1 MRSPSHPSPHLYLFP
16 LACIAVKGKVRHR
29 FIPVLIASVLTVC
42 VSPWR
47 GETAAG
53 SNETATEP
61 HDPQTPVEFEVA
73 CSQPPLL
80 REGSLCVPVKC
91 LETELGFAVIPVD
104 EDQVL
109 LRYFGTSLYLR
120 RNSSQITVNRKPA
133 SLPIPTFLNQDR
145 LYVPVRVLESAFGL
159 HCHPSGEASFT
170 VSVLPSRMTGCR
182 SSVSNERVRMVL
194 DFDRPAP
201 FATEDQQAPQL
212 DLHFKSVGAASLG
225 GESGA
230 SSADLCSP
238 ATLPSAPSDSWFF
251 PLEDVLV
258 KGARVQRSGPFEVS
272 FQAGLR
278 YRAPVKVFTLAEPPR
293 VVVDFVKV
301 FEEVERSTICPGV
314 EHLSVRR
321 GTSAGPLQIH
331 VARAMLDSEPG
342 RYSLRP
348 ALGGETILQRSA
360 PSEIAKR
367 LGAVA
372 ATNGGYFGANGS
384 PLGVLVIDGEWIKTI
399 GLVRTGL
406 IVTRSGR
413 LLIDTVNWSG
423 VAEFGAEGRLDL
435 GMLNTRVGGGDFSR
449 LARNGDV
456 AVFTPRWGKRVT
468 LLSDEAAVV
477 VEEGVVQEVINSPAP
492 ETPATLARSAAIPA
506 NGFVLC
512 TRNGASAKLGALE
525 KGTRFAVTWKLQ
537 NDFGE
542 EIRHVVGAGPRL
554 VRNGVECVTALEEK
568 FQRDVATGRAPR
580 TVVGLTRKNELLLL
594 VADGRRPEESIGL
607 TLQEAARLMIELGA
621 VNALNLDGGSSTTFV
636 IDGSVVNSPSDGTE
650 KRVSNALVLLPG

>member
-1 MRSPSHPSPHLYLFP
+1 M
-16 LACIAVKGKVRHR
+16 AHR
-29 FIPVLIASVLTVC
+29 RIIPVLITLVLTAF
-42 VSPWR
+42 VSPRR

-53 SNETATEP
+53 SNEAADEP
-61 HDPQTPVEFEVA
+61 HDLQTPVEFEVA
-73 CSQPPLL
+73 CSPPPVL

-91 LETELGFAVIPVD
+91 LETELGFEVIPVD

-120 RNSSQITVNRKPA
+120 RNSSQFTVNLKPA
-133 SLPIPTFLNQDR
+133 SLPIPTFVYQER
-145 LYVPVRVLESAFGL
+145 LYLPVRILESAFGL
-159 HCHPSGEASFT
+159 HCHTSGEAGFT
-170 VSVLPSRMTGCR
+170 VSVLPSRLTGCR

-201 FATEDQQAPQL
+201 FATEDQQALQL
-212 DLHFKSVGAASLG
+212 ALHFRSVVAASLG
-225 GESGA
+225 GESET
-230 SSADLCSP
+230 SSAALSTP
-238 ATLPSAPSDSWFF
+238 ATPLSAPYDSWVF
-251 PLEDVLV
+251 PLKDVLV
-258 KGARVQRSGPFEVS
+258 KEGRVQRSSPFEVS
-272 FQAGLR
+272 FQAGTR
-278 YRAPVKVFTLAEPPR
+278 YRAPVKVFTLTEPPR

-301 FEEVERSTICPGV
+301 FEEVERSAIRPGI

-321 GTSAGPLQIH
+321 GTSVGPLQIH
-331 VARAMLDSEPG
+331 LAKIALDSGTG
-342 RYSLRP
+342 RYLLRP
-348 ALGGETILQRSA
+348 ALGGETIMQRSA

-367 LGAVA
+367 LGALA
-372 ATNGGYFGANGS
+372 ATNGGYFGGNGS

-406 IVTRSGR
+406 IVTHSGKV
-413 LLIDTVNWSG
+413 LIDTVNWSG
-423 VAEFGAEGRLDL
+423 VAKFGTEGRLDL
-435 GMLNTRVGGGDFSR
+435 GMLNTRVGGGDSTR

-477 VEEGVVQEVINSPAP
+477 VEESVVTEVINAPAP
-492 ETPATLARSAAIPA
+492 EIPATMGRSAGIPA

-512 TRNGASAKLGALE
+512 ARNGASAKVGALE
-525 KGTRFAVTWKLQ
+525 EGTRCVLTWKLQ
-537 NDFGE
+537 SDFGE

-568 FQRDVATGRAPR
+568 FQKDVATGRAPR
-580 TVVGLTRKNELLLL
+580 TVVGVTRKNELLLL
-594 VADGRRPEESIGL
+594 VADGRRPEESVGL
-607 TLQEAARLMIELGA
+607 TLQESARIMIDLGA

-636 IDGSVVNSPSDGTE
+636 IDGKVVNSPSDGIE